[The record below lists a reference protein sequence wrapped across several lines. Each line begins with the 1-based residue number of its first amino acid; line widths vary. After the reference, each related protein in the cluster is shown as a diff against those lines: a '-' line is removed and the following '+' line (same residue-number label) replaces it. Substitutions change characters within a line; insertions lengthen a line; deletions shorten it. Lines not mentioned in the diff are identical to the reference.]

1 MCQVVFLNIRNLYS
15 GETDVA
21 IRSVNCISICI
32 TVYVEFTRF
41 SCFPSICVR
50 CCETRPVYSLGQLSG
65 IDEMN
70 AGHLKLLGYEVVLL
84 RLQPVPQ
91 F

>member
-21 IRSVNCISICI
+21 IRSGNCISICI
-32 TVYVEFTRF
+32 IVYVEFTRF
-41 SCFPSICVR
+41 SCFHSICVH
-50 CCETRPVYSLGQLSG
+50 CCETRPIYSLGQLSR

-70 AGHLKLLGYEVVLL
+70 AGHLKLLGYEVV
-84 RLQPVPQ
+84 
-91 F
+91 